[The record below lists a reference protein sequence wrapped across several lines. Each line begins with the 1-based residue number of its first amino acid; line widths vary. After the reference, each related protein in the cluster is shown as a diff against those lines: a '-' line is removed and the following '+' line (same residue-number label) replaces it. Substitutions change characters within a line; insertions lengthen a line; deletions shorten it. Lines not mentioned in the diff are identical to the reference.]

1 MKLLG
6 FPGSLAER
14 EAGWSEQP
22 RELEQDSRDAHP
34 SSPGSAATGFTPV
47 TPTIARPSAF
57 KCFHS
62 TELAIE
68 LLQRNVLLSFLLHH
82 SFLRVSKLPA
92 QQAPTNSRHKH
103 PLRACTG
110 NSEPGTALASRK
122 GLRLD
127 LEEPFRGGL
136 GARGEPAPLRRRS
149 APPGARG
156 AAPGAPPSRLPALT
170 GQNGLAAAAQR
181 QPGEGQDGGEG
192 GRLHRQRPPGRAA
205 LAGGSP
211 GSPGVAGGREERK
224 VREAE
229 ALQHVSCKCAPA
241 RCRVADEGSYYQPC
255 DRKG

>member
-1 MKLLG
+1 MVRGAGELG
-6 FPGSLAER
+6 HCGQEGCSPF
-14 EAGWSEQP
+14 
-22 RELEQDSRDAHP
+22 
-34 SSPGSAATGFTPV
+34 SSGSAATGLTPV
-47 TPTIARPSAF
+47 TTTIARPSPF
-57 KCFHS
+57 KCLHS
-62 TELAIE
+62 TEPAIE
-68 LLQRNVLLSFLLHH
+68 LLQRNVLLFFLLHH
-82 SFLRVSKLPA
+82 FLTSFQAPSSASTGRASSTHELHAQTPAACLLGQLRARHGSGEQEGTAPGGRALPRGARSSGRGCPAPPPLSPAGSSGSSPGRAPLPA
-92 QQAPTNSRHKH
+92 P
-103 PLRACTG
+103 
-110 NSEPGTALASRK
+110 
-122 GLRLD
+122 
-127 LEEPFRGGL
+127 
-136 GARGEPAPLRRRS
+136 
-149 APPGARG
+149 RG
-156 AAPGAPPSRLPALT
+156 AALT